1 MLQMSGLL
9 QYDTTLELAEFQ
21 MEVDLAILYQTENKE
36 INRAL
41 QTNFPFSQTNKNG
54 KVWGTSLQPHKM
66 ALMRVLFTIYFHRK
80 RISHV
85 IYAHNF
91 LFHG

>member
-54 KVWGTSLQPHKM
+54 KV
-66 ALMRVLFTIYFHRK
+66 
-80 RISHV
+80 
-85 IYAHNF
+85 
-91 LFHG
+91 